1 MVHVR
6 AMSTVV
12 ASVVVSVALIVFAV
26 RLAMA
31 SMLIVVSGTDVA
43 PRLVG
48 TFIHLIVSGMLI
60 VFFVPVVLHIASS
73 FLTSIS
79 LPASGHDPQ
88 PDRARVPSG
97 LAFTR

>member
-31 SMLIVVSGTDVA
+31 SV
-43 PRLVG
+43 
-48 TFIHLIVSGMLI
+48 LI